1 MWVSCRANADRV
13 LGNDRRNLSLLN
25 TMLSMSKDDITKI
38 SGDGLRYKSKEG
50 GSPFAASGTGASMSC
65 YKCGLHKP
73 RALGSFKRVL
83 NQSMFMC
90 AECKPS

>member
-1 MWVSCRANADRV
+1 VQKRLAQYNAC
-13 LGNDRRNLSLLN
+13 
-25 TMLSMSKDDITKI
+25 MSKDDITKI

-90 AECKPS
+90 ADCKPS